1 MNTRKD
7 ALKGHSLA
15 SDFRFSPSPSRR
27 GPRTAWGGEIGTPI
41 LINVLENT
49 MNLNEYSFK
58 DVMQLPH
65 ILSTSSGEEYADGYN
80 R

>member
-1 MNTRKD
+1 
-7 ALKGHSLA
+7 
-15 SDFRFSPSPSRR
+15 
-27 GPRTAWGGEIGTPI
+27 
-41 LINVLENT
+41 